1 MLGHRHLHKVHG
13 ALCHL
18 RLLEVSL
25 VVWLGIGQPA
35 LEATFPI
42 LPLWKFLFWRRGLKQ
57 VWLSNHFWC
66 LYESILRFFSKLCL
80 QRLGHFCN
88 SRGACTRTV
97 EASSCTKEASSMAS
111 TQMPLSG
118 MKSVGHPF
126 CSGMKS
132 LLQNSFTCYVSANA
146 GNDCWSHGLQNVCVY
161 IYVCVWRESK
171 FIYLQTAIAKKQ
183 IPSHTF
189 ANLSHTPANPTFIFR
204 GVASIHFCAVETH
217 SNSMQTA
224 TVWAIRE
231 TASYI
236 CKAMLGKFNKI
247 PPGNS
252 RVSLFTTFAW
262 LAAAKV
268 PSGLLASMDIL
279 IATVFAK
286 LSRNFRKKTF
296 CTSTNKSTPWIVV
309 RGSAP
314 LDYSIVLGSIPR
326 LPISQSNSG

>member
-1 MLGHRHLHKVHG
+1 MPWGPLPSR
-13 ALCHL
+13 AP
-18 RLLEVSL
+18 EVSL

-35 LEATFPI
+35 LEAKFPI

-66 LYESILRFFSKLCL
+66 LCESILRFFSKLCL

-97 EASSCTKEASSMAS
+97 EASSCAKEASSMAS

-118 MKSVGHPF
+118 APLPCQAARKCVGHPF
-126 CSGMKS
+126 CSGIKS

-146 GNDCWSHGLQNVCVY
+146 GNDCWSHAYANGH
-161 IYVCVWRESK
+161 REK
-171 FIYLQTAIAKKQ
+171 TN
-183 IPSHTF
+183 TF

-231 TASYI
+231 TAKGIYARPCWEISI
-236 CKAMLGKFNKI
+236 KFRQEI
-247 PPGNS
+247 AEFHCLPRLLDLPLQRC
-252 RVSLFTTFAW
+252 RVGYWLPWTSWSQLF
-262 LAAAKV
+262 
-268 PSGLLASMDIL
+268 
-279 IATVFAK
+279 
-286 LSRNFRKKTF
+286 SRNFRETFAKKPLHINQQIHTL
-296 CTSTNKSTPWIVV
+296 N
-309 RGSAP
+309 RG
-314 LDYSIVLGSIPR
+314 
-326 LPISQSNSG
+326 